1 MITGGGRVGGDLAG
15 GFYLEPTVFADVDP
29 ASELAQT
36 EVFGPVL
43 AIIPFDGED
52 HAIKI
57 ANSTPY
63 GLSGYVFTNDLKR
76 AHRVAEELD
85 AGEVLVNGAANLL
98 ANRPFGGFGISG
110 MGKEGGRQ
118 GLDEFLRV
126 KSVSIA

>member
-1 MITGGGRVGGDLAG
+1 ML
-15 GFYLEPTVFADVDP
+15 
-29 ASELAQT
+29 S
-36 EVFGPVL
+36 
-43 AIIPFDGED
+43 IIPFDD
-52 HAIKI
+52 DDQAIEI

-63 GLSGYVFTNDLKR
+63 GLSGYVFTTNLRR

-98 ANRPFGGFGISG
+98 ANRPFGGIGISG

-126 KSVSIA
+126 KSISMA